1 MWSPRTILPL
11 LVLLSNVNLAFTMAS
26 GSASLVSKFASK
38 PFIQRALQNPSS
50 PESVLSFF
58 FGVDYSNKTHVESQ
72 IHQGHCMD
80 AMKGLWF
87 GGGPEYDELCQP
99 FRDVVRAAGSLPR
112 DPWATT
118 VDGKMAQLLLRDQ
131 ISRQLFRGTPE
142 AFAYDAP
149 ALENARTLAQAVL
162 SKDKDNDACPP
173 VDTDLAGE
181 FYAPHLSFMV
191 VACMHSEMA
200 DDHALAM
207 KLIEYAKANTPA
219 HLSGWWKFQTQHE
232 LEHKTVVDRFGRYP
246 HRNAA
251 KGRTS
256 TPEELEW
263 LADKEN
269 LPGWAKSQM

>member
-11 LVLLSNVNLAFTMAS
+11 FVLLSSVNTAFTMAS
-26 GSASLVSKFASK
+26 GTVSLVSKFASK

-58 FGVDYSNKTHVESQ
+58 FGVDFSNQTHVNSH

-80 AMKGLWF
+80 EMMGLWF
-87 GGGPEYDELCQP
+87 GGGPEYDALCLP
-99 FRDVVRAAGSLPR
+99 FRDVVRASDSLPR

-118 VDGKMAQLLLRDQ
+118 VDGAVAKMLLRDQ

-149 ALENARTLAQAVL
+149 ALESVRTLAQVVL
-162 SKDKDNDACPP
+162 SKDDDACA

-181 FYAPHLSFMV
+181 FYAPHITFMV
-191 VACMHSEMA
+191 VACMHSEIT
-200 DDHALAM
+200 DDHDLAM
-207 KLIEYAKANTPA
+207 KLLEYAKANTPA
-219 HLSGWWKFQTQHE
+219 HLSGWWEYQTKYE
-232 LEHKTVVDRFGRYP
+232 LDHKTVVDRFGRYP

-251 KGRTS
+251 KGRSS

-269 LPGWAKSQM
+269 LPDWAKSQM